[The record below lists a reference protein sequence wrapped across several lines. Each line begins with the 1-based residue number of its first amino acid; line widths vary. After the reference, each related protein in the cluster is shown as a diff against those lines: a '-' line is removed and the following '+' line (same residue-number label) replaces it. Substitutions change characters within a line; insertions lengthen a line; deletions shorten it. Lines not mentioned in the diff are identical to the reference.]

1 MDTASGGALD
11 QVVALLGVTRRSA
24 QYATGEVL
32 FTRAAGVRGDIDIKA
47 GTQLSTATDPSLA
60 FETTATKTLR
70 DGQLSIKVPVR
81 ATLTGPQ
88 INAQPGELS
97 IMARPIAGI
106 QSVTN
111 PEGTAQGQAGETD
124 DELRERAKQMLAG
137 SGNATLSA
145 MQNALLGVPGVR
157 SVSLQEDMD
166 NQPGQVLLT
175 VDCSEAAVGQ
185 VLVTLENTRAAGVR
199 VVHNL
204 IPPSGTGSGPTP
216 GQVTLTTVDAEVRMA
231 LALADGNV
239 TQETIARMLNNVRDG
254 IVAYLDTLKVG
265 QALAYGKL
273 VSLAM
278 AVDGVADV
286 ASLTIRRLDK
296 TPPEDLAAGKNLEI
310 EPGQKVKVAANAL
323 SVEVDGAPVNLDV
336 VIALAS
342 GVFNE
347 ADLRSALQTLP
358 GRQPGHRRAGSHV
371 AGADHASADP
381 EPALGDGR
389 VQRHRRQRHAH
400 HRRRH
405 GNTWPRQPVPHR
417 GQRTGGVKIG
427 KLAHAKLGELAH
439 AKLAG
444 FRPCPSVFVKLN
456 EEAVSKRDLILNR
469 FPDFVEAQNPRKLL
483 YQVVAALAQPLERIG
498 PPARRNDVVPLG
510 QSQPRRA
517 RPGTHRRA
525 GRHPPFRR
533 RAARA
538 VSPPAQGAGGCDVF
552 RRHNASGGASGGGG
566 NSRPGYLGWRW
577 PASAGSWPGARHHAG
592 LGRRLPGAVAIG
604 RNALEG
610 WCVRS
615 GAHRQWPAV
624 AV

>member
-1 MDTASGGALD
+1 MSFEPQPYAVIVDDLLTAMTGGHVREEHRFRLGTLNYTPKHPVDESRLSFVKVVGERNGGFQLFERGKDYDVIAGVIVWLNQGGKLPDIDSTFIISYYEQGRVAPLTDRFVGSVTRTLAEALALEIGLLQQSLAAAYESAFVDTASGGALD

-81 ATLTGPQ
+81 AMLTGPQ

-137 SGNATLSA
+137 SGNATLPA

-185 VLVTLENTRAAGVR
+185 VLATLENTRAAGVR

-204 IPPSGTGSGPTP
+204 IPPSGAGSGPTP
-216 GQVTLTTVDAEVRMA
+216 GQVTLTTVNAEVRMA

-347 ADLRSALQTLP
+347 ADLRSALQAFLAANRDIVGLVPMWQALTTPALTLSQLSATAEYSAT
-358 GRQPGHRRAGSHV
+358 GASVTRTI
-371 AGADHASADP
+371 AGATVTPGPDNQFRIAANEQAVLRSV
-381 EPALGDGR
+381 R
-389 VQRHRRQRHAH
+389 CR
-400 HRRRH
+400 
-405 GNTWPRQPVPHR
+405 PRQS
-417 GQRTGGVKIG
+417 
-427 KLAHAKLGELAH
+427 
-439 AKLAG
+439 
-444 FRPCPSVFVKLN
+444 SV
-456 EEAVSKRDLILNR
+456 S
-469 FPDFVEAQNPRKLL
+469 
-483 YQVVAALAQPLERIG
+483 
-498 PPARRNDVVPLG
+498 
-510 QSQPRRA
+510 
-517 RPGTHRRA
+517 
-525 GRHPPFRR
+525 
-533 RAARA
+533 
-538 VSPPAQGAGGCDVF
+538 
-552 RRHNASGGASGGGG
+552 
-566 NSRPGYLGWRW
+566 
-577 PASAGSWPGARHHAG
+577 
-592 LGRRLPGAVAIG
+592 
-604 RNALEG
+604 
-610 WCVRS
+610 
-615 GAHRQWPAV
+615 
-624 AV
+624 